1 MLVGEPG
8 FWPLF
13 GGGCIVLCKCLF
25 CDFITDLSF
34 LSRDRCFFRF
44 GSIGAFSVSFRLFCF
59 RSDVW
64 ALLFSVIFLD
74 AGLCSG
80 WYEYGARVGYSDVTV
95 FAGLGWEVGNDWF
108 F

>member
-1 MLVGEPG
+1 MSLASGHCLVGG
-8 FWPLF
+8 VSLF
-13 GGGCIVLCKCLF
+13 VNAYSAT
-25 CDFITDLSF
+25 FITDLSF

-44 GSIGAFSVSFRLFCF
+44 GSIGALSVSSGLFCF

-64 ALLFSVIFLD
+64 SSLLVVMFLD